1 MSDETTNAGTAE
13 VEHVRV
19 QADVARRMRELVD
32 EPTFGFQSLEHAVNV
47 ALYSFYNYKMRL
59 LRRAR
64 GNEEDRRL

>member
-1 MSDETTNAGTAE
+1 MSDETTNAETVE
-13 VEHVRV
+13 LEHVRV

-64 GNEEDRRL
+64 GNEEDRR